1 MTHLA
6 TRRIK
11 YIGFFLAT
19 LVVALLL
26 FRPFSSA
33 QGTPR
38 VYYRVLDARPAD
50 SANLEAELNEYG
62 QAGWDLV
69 LIHIG
74 NVTTP
79 TPRFIF
85 KRVEQPQG

>member
-1 MTHLA
+1 MSHLS
-6 TRRIK
+6 TRWVK
-11 YIGFFLAT
+11 HMGFLLAT
-19 LVVALLL
+19 LVVAVLLL
-26 FRPFSSA
+26 RVVSSA

-38 VYYRVLDARPAD
+38 VHYRVLDARTAD
-50 SANLEAELNEYG
+50 SASLEAELNEYG

-85 KRVEQPQG
+85 KRVEQP

>member
-1 MTHLA
+1 M
-6 TRRIK
+6 
-11 YIGFFLAT
+11 GFLLAT

-26 FRPFSSA
+26 SRLVSSA

-38 VYYRVLDARPAD
+38 VHYRVLDARTAD
-50 SANLEAELNEYG
+50 SHSLEGELNEYG

-85 KRVEQPQG
+85 KRVEQP

>member
-1 MTHLA
+1 MTHLS
-6 TRRIK
+6 TRWVK
-11 YIGFFLAT
+11 HMGFLLAT

-26 FRPFSSA
+26 SRLVSSA

-38 VYYRVLDARPAD
+38 VHYRVLDARTAD

-85 KRVEQPQG
+85 KRVEQP

>member
-1 MTHLA
+1 MTHLS
-6 TRRIK
+6 TRWVK
-11 YIGFFLAT
+11 HLGFLLAT
-19 LVVALLL
+19 LVVAVLLL
-26 FRPFSSA
+26 RLVSFA

-38 VYYRVLDARPAD
+38 VHYRVLDARTAD
-50 SANLEAELNEYG
+50 SASLEAELNEYG
-62 QAGWDLV
+62 QTGWELV

-85 KRVEQPQG
+85 KRVEQP

>member
-1 MTHLA
+1 MTHLS
-6 TRRIK
+6 TRWVK
-11 YIGFFLAT
+11 HMGFLLAT

-26 FRPFSSA
+26 LRLVSSA

-38 VYYRVLDARPAD
+38 VHYRVLDARTAD
-50 SANLEAELNEYG
+50 SASLEAELNEYG

-85 KRVEQPQG
+85 KRLAQP

>member
-1 MTHLA
+1 MTHLS
-6 TRRIK
+6 TRWVK
-11 YIGFFLAT
+11 HLGFLLAT
-19 LVVALLL
+19 LVVAVLLL
-26 FRPFSSA
+26 RLVSSA

-38 VYYRVLDARPAD
+38 IHYRVLDARTAD
-50 SANLEAELNEYG
+50 SASLEAELNEYG
-62 QAGWDLV
+62 QTGWELV

-85 KRVEQPQG
+85 KRVEQP

>member
-1 MTHLA
+1 MSHLS
-6 TRRIK
+6 TRWVK
-11 YIGFFLAT
+11 HMGFLLAT
-19 LVVALLL
+19 LVVAVLLL
-26 FRPFSSA
+26 RVVSSA

-38 VYYRVLDARPAD
+38 VHYRVLDARTAD
-50 SANLEAELNEYG
+50 SASLEAELNEYG

-85 KRVEQPQG
+85 KRVEQPAH

>member
-1 MTHLA
+1 MTHLS
-6 TRRIK
+6 TRWVK
-11 YIGFFLAT
+11 HLGFLLAT
-19 LVVALLL
+19 LVVAVLLL
-26 FRPFSSA
+26 RLVSSA

-38 VYYRVLDARPAD
+38 VHYRVLDARTAD
-50 SANLEAELNEYG
+50 SASLEAELNEYG
-62 QAGWDLV
+62 QTGWELV

-85 KRVEQPQG
+85 KRVEQP

>member
-1 MTHLA
+1 M
-6 TRRIK
+6 
-11 YIGFFLAT
+11 
-19 LVVALLL
+19 VALLL
-26 FRPFSSA
+26 VRLAASA

-38 VYYRVLDARPAD
+38 VYYRVLDARTAD
-50 SANLEAELNEYG
+50 SASLEAELNEYG
-62 QAGWDLV
+62 QGGWDLV

-85 KRVEQPQG
+85 KRVEQP

>member
-1 MTHLA
+1 MTHLS
-6 TRRIK
+6 TRWVK
-11 YIGFFLAT
+11 HLGFLLAT
-19 LVVALLL
+19 LVVAVLLL
-26 FRPFSSA
+26 RLVSSA

-38 VYYRVLDARPAD
+38 VHYRVLDARTAD
-50 SANLEAELNEYG
+50 SASLEAELNEYG
-62 QAGWDLV
+62 QAGWELV

-85 KRVEQPQG
+85 KRVEQP

>member
-1 MTHLA
+1 M
-6 TRRIK
+6 
-11 YIGFFLAT
+11 GFLLAT

-26 FRPFSSA
+26 SRLVSSA

-38 VYYRVLDARPAD
+38 VHYRVLDARTAD
-50 SANLEAELNEYG
+50 SASLEAELNEYG
-62 QAGWDLV
+62 QSGWDLV

-85 KRVEQPQG
+85 KRLAQP

>member
-1 MTHLA
+1 MTHLSP
-6 TRRIK
+6 RWVK
-11 YIGFFLAT
+11 HLGFLLAT
-19 LVVALLL
+19 LVVAVLLL
-26 FRPFSSA
+26 RLVSSA

-38 VYYRVLDARPAD
+38 VHYRVLDARTAD
-50 SANLEAELNEYG
+50 SASLEAELNEYG
-62 QAGWDLV
+62 QTGWELV

-85 KRVEQPQG
+85 KRVEQP

>member
-1 MTHLA
+1 MTHLS
-6 TRRIK
+6 TRRVK
-11 YIGFFLAT
+11 HLGFLLAT
-19 LVVALLL
+19 LVVAVLLL
-26 FRPFSSA
+26 RLVSSA

-38 VYYRVLDARPAD
+38 VHYRVLDARTAD
-50 SANLEAELNEYG
+50 SASLEAELNEYG
-62 QAGWDLV
+62 QTGWELV

-85 KRVEQPQG
+85 KRVEQP

>member
-1 MTHLA
+1 MRQLSI
-6 TRRIK
+6 RWVK
-11 YIGFFLAT
+11 QIGF
-19 LVVALLL
+19 LVVTLIIALVL
-26 FRPFSSA
+26 FRVVSSA

-38 VYYRVLDARPAD
+38 VHYRVLDARTSD
-50 SANLEAELNEYG
+50 SASLETELNEYG

-85 KRVEQPQG
+85 KRVEQP

>member
-1 MTHLA
+1 MTQLSL
-6 TRRIK
+6 RWVK
-11 YIGFFLAT
+11 YMGFLVAT

-26 FRPFSSA
+26 FRVVSSA

-38 VYYRVLDARPAD
+38 VHYRVLDAKTAD

-85 KRVEQPQG
+85 KRIEQQ

>member
-1 MTHLA
+1 MTHLS
-6 TRRIK
+6 TRWVK
-11 YIGFFLAT
+11 HLGFLLAT
-19 LVVALLL
+19 LVVAVLLL
-26 FRPFSSA
+26 RLVSSA

-38 VYYRVLDARPAD
+38 VHYRVLDARTAD
-50 SANLEAELNEYG
+50 SASLEAELNEYG
-62 QAGWDLV
+62 QTGWELV

-85 KRVEQPQG
+85 KRIEQP